1 MIKNKLNAWKM
12 PALVSLLLVVYA
24 CSEVV
29 DLKTDNEGG
38 QLVVYGRITNGT
50 LGNEIT
56 LSRSTRSGLPPR
68 FISGAQIEVIDGQG
82 NRGSYIEDGEGV
94 YLFDGSLTGIPG
106 EAYHVRI
113 RLSDGSVYES
123 VPEIMPELS
132 ARDTLKYVLQ
142 EIDEVSNQGV
152 STTRSVI
159 SIFADTEI
167 LDPRSDLFIK
177 WDIEEVYSFQQA
189 FLPLH
194 NFPFYVRNTCYV
206 REELE
211 QQRVLLYDGSQLR
224 NTEINDQ
231 RVTDRT
237 IDDDFRGVHYF
248 NYIQQSLTAGAYNF
262 WQGLDQN
269 VNRVGS
275 IFDQPPG
282 ALSTNLFNVDDPDEE
297 VLGYF
302 EVMAADTARLRITNA
317 IVDRFFPTPC
327 VSPPEVEATR
337 FMCFRCIERLFEPEC
352 LDCLLIPKS
361 TLDRPVYFD

>member
-1 MIKNKLNAWKM
+1 MSMRDTKLWV
-12 PALVSLLLVVYA
+12 ALVVVSSLFLLHA
-24 CSEVV
+24 CSEVI
-29 DLKTDNEGG
+29 DLKTDNEEG

-50 LGNEIT
+50 LGNEIAI
-56 LSRSTRSGLPPR
+56 SRSTRSGLPPR
-68 FISGAQIEVIDGQG
+68 SVSGAQVELVDSEG
-82 NRGSYIEDGEGV
+82 NSGRYIEDEEGI
-94 YLFDGSLTGIPG
+94 YIFDGTLRGVPG
-106 EAYHVRI
+106 ESYYVRI
-113 RLSDGSVYES
+113 RLGDGSVYES
-123 VPEIMPELS
+123 VPETMPELS
-132 ARDTLKYVLQ
+132 ARDTLKYELQ
-142 EIDEVSNQGV
+142 EIDEISNEGV

-159 SIFADTEI
+159 TIFADTEVFSH
-167 LDPRSDLFIK
+167 RTDLFIK
-177 WDIEEVYSFQQA
+177 WNIEEVYSFQQA

-194 NFPFYVRNTCYV
+194 NFPFYDRKTCYI

-224 NTEINDQ
+224 ATSINDQ
-231 RVTDRT
+231 RVADRT
-237 IDDDFRGVHYF
+237 IDDDFRGIHYF

-262 WQGLDQN
+262 WNGLDQN

-282 ALSTNLFNVDDPDEE
+282 ALSTNLFNVNDPDEQ

-327 VSPPEVEATR
+327 FSPPEVEATR

-352 LDCLLIPKS
+352 LDCLLIPES
-361 TLDRPVYFD
+361 TLNRPVYFD

>member
-1 MIKNKLNAWKM
+1 MKKRDKVIYRVLCLM
-12 PALVSLLLVVYA
+12 ALVFITSA
-24 CSEVV
+24 CSEVI
-29 DLKTDNEGG
+29 DLKTENKEGA
-38 QLVVYGRITNGT
+38 LVVYGRITNGT
-50 LGNEIT
+50 LGNEIA
-56 LSRSTRSGLPPR
+56 LSRSTMAGLPPR
-68 FISGAQIEVIDGQG
+68 AVSGALIELLDDQG
-82 NRGSYIEDGEGV
+82 NTGRYIEGEEGT
-94 YLFDGSLTGIPG
+94 YNFDGSLTGIPG
-106 EAYHVRI
+106 QAYHVRI
-113 RLSDGSVYES
+113 QLADGTVYES

-142 EIDEVSNQGV
+142 DIEEISSQGV

-159 SIFADTEI
+159 TIFADTEI
-167 LDPRSDLFIK
+167 MDPRTDLFIK
-177 WDIEEVYSFQQA
+177 WNIEEVYSFQQA

-194 NFPFYVRNTCYV
+194 NFPFYNRNTCYV

-211 QQRVLLYDGSQLR
+211 QQRVLLYDGSELR
-224 NTEINDQ
+224 ATSIADQ
-231 RVTDRT
+231 RVVDRT

-248 NYIQQSLTAGAYNF
+248 NYIQQSLTAGAHNF
-262 WQGLDQN
+262 WQGLDRN

-282 ALSTNLFNVDDPDEE
+282 ALSTNLFNVNDPAED

-361 TLDRPVYFD
+361 TLTRPVYFD

>member
-1 MIKNKLNAWKM
+1 MKKRNKTIYRVLCLT
-12 PALVSLLLVVYA
+12 ALAFITAA

-29 DLKTDNEGG
+29 DLKTENEEGA
-38 QLVVYGRITNGT
+38 LVVYGRITNGT
-50 LGNEIT
+50 LGNEIS

-68 FISGAQIEVIDGQG
+68 AVSGASIELLGNQG
-82 NRGSYIEDGEGV
+82 NSGRYIEGEEGT
-94 YLFDGSLTGIPG
+94 YIFDGSLIGVPG
-106 EAYHVRI
+106 QAYHVRI
-113 RLSDGSVYES
+113 QLADGTVYES

-142 EIDEVSNQGV
+142 EIEEISNQGV
-152 STTRSVI
+152 ATSRFVI

-167 LDPRSDLFIK
+167 LDPRPDLFLK

-189 FLPLH
+189 FLPMH
-194 NFPFYVRNTCYV
+194 NFPFYTRNTCYV
-206 REELE
+206 KEELE

-224 NTEINDQ
+224 ANSISDQ
-231 RVTDRT
+231 RVVDRT

-248 NYIQQSLTAGAYNF
+248 NYIQQSLTTGAYNF
-262 WQGLDQN
+262 WQGLDRN

-282 ALSTNLFNVDDPDEE
+282 ALSTNLFNVNDPSED

-302 EVMAADTARLRITNA
+302 EATAADTVRLKITNA
-317 IVDRFFPTPC
+317 IVDRFFPVPC
-327 VSPPEVEATR
+327 VSPPEVDFAR

-361 TLDRPVYFD
+361 TLNRPVYFD